1 MKIESI
7 NMPPSEVSWRER
19 FYESG
24 VEWLSGSRDRIESRI
39 QDGKNV
45 LEQWGHILEA
55 GGRVIDDTKEVLQ
68 KTASGIDTAV
78 NDLSEKLDDIH
89 RMKDIFFATG
99 TER

>member
-1 MKIESI
+1 M
-7 NMPPSEVSWRER
+7 
-19 FYESG
+19 
-24 VEWLSGSRDRIESRI
+24 
-39 QDGKNV
+39 
-45 LEQWGHILEA
+45 
-55 GGRVIDDTKEVLQ
+55 IDDTKEVLQ

>member
-1 MKIESI
+1 MNTLSRIVASIVIIIVLYVCGVFLFPRFFDTYGVSSWNMVLRSWKMKIESI

-45 LEQWGHILEA
+45 LEQ
-55 GGRVIDDTKEVLQ
+55 
-68 KTASGIDTAV
+68 
-78 NDLSEKLDDIH
+78 
-89 RMKDIFFATG
+89 
-99 TER
+99 